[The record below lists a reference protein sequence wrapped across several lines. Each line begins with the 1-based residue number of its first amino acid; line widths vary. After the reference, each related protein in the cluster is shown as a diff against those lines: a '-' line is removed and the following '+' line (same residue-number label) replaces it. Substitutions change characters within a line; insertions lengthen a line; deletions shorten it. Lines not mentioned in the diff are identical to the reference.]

1 MGTKRIQA
9 NLKTNTAMF
18 NATAFLVPVGILT
31 VIFWGLTSIIRTF
44 KEAKIKSRLIE
55 LGHLEPDKQWILQK
69 SATVADTY
77 SNLKYGILL
86 VFIGLGFMAVR
97 NLDLETDSPTIF
109 GLLAILAG
117 AGFLLYFVM
126 MKYMFNKAD

>member
-1 MGTKRIQA
+1 
-9 NLKTNTAMF
+9 MF